1 MTEAA
6 DDTRAGTRETGNIIV
21 EIIRSLTPFAAGL
34 LVLWFF
40 WSRIDS
46 GLAFD
51 LRNMASVPKPAFK
64 LTTLVYALF
73 LSSMTVVFVG
83 TCLYILEFNKFMDG
97 TAFRG
102 RRLLVVAQGLCIL
115 AVIIMLVTILVWI
128 GIRQPDAA
136 EACDASDLIKSFFFH
151 DIFVILVFLLFVV
164 IDTLTIMGLRGAIQ
178 AHLPKSA
185 RREQLCDYLEWAK
198 AQLFLIDLPVLLG
211 SGALWAFVHFVETG
225 ALLMTF
231 DEAVVKSAVAGGRG
245 AGPGLTNL
253 TCNDQP
259 LDILR
264 MVGNVFTVGAGMG
277 SLAAQIFV
285 SQIVFVTLG
294 FFFRYR
300 RNEGR
305 FDNSSNPQA
314 PTA

>member
-1 MTEAA
+1 MTETAK
-6 DDTRAGTRETGNIIV
+6 DTRGDLPGFGGIIL
-21 EIIRSLTPFAAGL
+21 EIARSLIPFIAGL
-34 LVLWFF
+34 AVLWFF

-64 LTTLVYALF
+64 LTTLVYSLF

-83 TCLYILEFNKFMDG
+83 TCLYIIEFSKFMD
-97 TAFRG
+97 AANFRG
-102 RRLLVVAQGLCIL
+102 RRLLLLAQGLCVL
-115 AVIIMLVTILVWI
+115 AVVIILLTILIWI
-128 GIRQPDAA
+128 GVRQPDPA
-136 EACDASDLIKSFFFH
+136 EACDGSDLIRSFFFH
-151 DIFVILVFLLFVV
+151 DIFVFLVFALFVV
-164 IDTLTIMGLRGAIQ
+164 IDTLTILGLRRAIQ
-178 AHLPKSA
+178 AHPPKTA

-211 SGALWAFVHFVETG
+211 SAALWAFVHFVEGEALLRTFDVTIVKSVTTG
-225 ALLMTF
+225 A
-231 DEAVVKSAVAGGRG
+231 RG
-245 AGPGLTNL
+245 LGAEPGLTSL
-253 TCNDQP
+253 VCNGQP
-259 LDILR
+259 VDILT
-264 MVGNVFTVGAGMG
+264 MTGSVFTAGAGMG

-305 FDNSSNPQA
+305 G
-314 PTA
+314 